1 MQQGWSDAT
10 AAADVDDN
18 HRRSADDDNHRRSA
32 DDDNPRRSADDDNHR
47 TRLHGMH
54 RWHERALHEYKRKHM
69 QCV

>member
-32 DDDNPRRSADDDNHR
+32 DDDNHR